1 MVSRRSVDSKWVT
14 VVAAG
19 AGAAAGEESRALVV
33 GTANLAVET
42 AAAGVGMRSGA
53 ALTE

>member
-19 AGAAAGEESRALVV
+19 AGVVTGEEFEELVAEGV
-33 GTANLAVET
+33 NLVVET
-42 AAAGVGMRSGA
+42 AAAGVGMRWGA
-53 ALTE
+53 ALME